1 LKQFLG
7 LKIQKLFDMEPDPG
21 FGIRSLFD
29 PGSGIWDGKI
39 QIRDK
44 HPDPQYC
51 CPLQLL
57 EPDVNLYKSGDGDDH
72 VKKFFALF
80 TSS

>member
-1 LKQFLG
+1 MNIPDNFSDSFETVFG
-7 LKIQKLFDMEPDPG
+7 VKILKLFDMEPDPG

-44 HPDPQYC
+44 HPGSAILLPATVIRTRC
-51 CPLQLL
+51 QL
-57 EPDVNLYKSGDGDDH
+57 VQIWGWR
-72 VKKFFALF
+72 
-80 TSS
+80 